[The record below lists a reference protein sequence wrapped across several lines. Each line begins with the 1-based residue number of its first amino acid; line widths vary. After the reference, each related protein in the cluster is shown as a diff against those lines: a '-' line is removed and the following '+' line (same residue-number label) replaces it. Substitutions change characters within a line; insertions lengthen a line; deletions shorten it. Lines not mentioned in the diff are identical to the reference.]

1 MLRAA
6 AYEAEGSG
14 GASAEPTLA
23 AVPRPT
29 RAELMAVGL
38 PIVRRVAFRLARR
51 LPPNVDVGDLIG
63 AGSEGMLKAIDAWDA
78 TRAPSFEAYLDARI
92 RGAILDEL
100 RASDVMTRHGR
111 RRLTETAHAVRALE
125 QRLGR
130 APEEEEIAKELG
142 LTLEAYQKLSE
153 DLNRGPA
160 LGRVGEDP
168 DALPSASAG
177 PPEALL
183 GAELRG
189 RLVKALG
196 RLPERQQQVLAL
208 YYQEE
213 CTQSEI
219 GRILGVT
226 ESRVCQILGDA
237 TVRLRAFME
246 A

>member
-6 AYEAEGSG
+6 AADVSESG
-14 GASAEPTLA
+14 GDAPMLPA
-23 AVPRPT
+23 APRPT
-29 RAELMAVGL
+29 HEELLAIGL
-38 PIVRRVAFRLARR
+38 PIVRRVAFRFARR

-63 AGSEGMLKAIDAWDA
+63 AGSEGMLKAIEAWDA

-111 RRLTETAHAVRALE
+111 RRLAETARAVRTLE

-130 APEEEEIAKELG
+130 APEEEEVAKELG
-142 LTLEAYQKLSE
+142 ITLDAYHKLSE
-153 DLNRGPA
+153 DMHRGPA

-168 DALPSASAG
+168 DAVASGAESA
-177 PPEALL
+177 PEALL
-183 GAELRG
+183 ETERRDRLRQ
-189 RLVKALG
+189 ALA
-196 RLPERQQQVLAL
+196 RLPERQQMVMAL

-213 CTQSEI
+213 CTQMEI

-237 TVRLRAFME
+237 TARLRAFME